1 MLQLSELSQSIP
13 LDGPVIAP
21 LASWD
26 NYTRGSFLLCVKGAP
41 EVLMPR
47 CSYVLDPSGGPPIP
61 MSASIRES
69 IANVQENWS
78 RSGQRVLLLA
88 RRIVHD
94 KWLETETDRNSQEFA
109 EVVEEYNRDLI
120 IVGLVGL
127 IDPLKPD
134 IKRTVRSVSVLIL
147 LLTCTVDSI
156 ISTLAFAVVLES
168 VSLSSLVNPAY
179 FYLLSTLLAFIIFD

>member
-1 MLQLSELSQSIP
+1 MLQLSVLSPAVP

-26 NYTRGSFLLCVKGAP
+26 NYTRSSFLLSVKGAP

-47 CSYVLDPSGGPPIP
+47 CSHVLDPSGGPPIAIT
-61 MSASIRES
+61 ASVHES
-69 IANVQENWS
+69 ITNVQENWS
-78 RSGQRVLLLA
+78 RAGQRVLLLA
-88 RRIVHD
+88 RRIVND
-94 KWLETETDRNSQEFA
+94 KWLENETDRNSQEFA

-134 IKRTVRSVSVLIL
+134 IKHTVRFVYFSSIVLYSSDLTIFYFSVCRGAGIRFFIVTGTSRLPLFTFNNLSVH
-147 LLTCTVDSI
+147 
-156 ISTLAFAVVLES
+156 
-168 VSLSSLVNPAY
+168 Y
-179 FYLLSTLLAFIIFD
+179 F